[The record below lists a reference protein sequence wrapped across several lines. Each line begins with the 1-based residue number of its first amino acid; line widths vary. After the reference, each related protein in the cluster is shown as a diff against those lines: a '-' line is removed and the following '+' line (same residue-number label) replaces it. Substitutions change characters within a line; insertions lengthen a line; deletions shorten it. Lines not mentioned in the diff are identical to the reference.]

1 MKIKQPIFSINPD
14 LLKIIALITM
24 TIDHLF
30 LFFPT
35 LPLAEWG
42 RFIGR
47 ISFPVFSFLL
57 ITHLYQKQIYIK
69 YLKRLGIFG
78 TLSLVILLP
87 FQQKLHLPLTL
98 PFNILISFFIV
109 VLALWWIKYIQNES
123 LYPSVKKII
132 IGFSFLCLGCFSFAC
147 QYSLDGFL
155 YLISWYFYFKKP
167 DKMKIILL
175 LLLSICLNISLTDE
189 SLQGLVSMATTAFLL
204 ILSRSNKHSPRL
216 IKNSYIFYIYYPL
229 HLACLAIIALL
240 IK

>member
-1 MKIKQPIFSINPD
+1 MKIKHPIFSINPD
-14 LLKIIALITM
+14 LLKIIALTTM

-47 ISFPVFSFLL
+47 ISFPIFSFLL
-57 ITHLYQKQIYIK
+57 ITHLYQKQIYVK
-69 YLKRLGIFG
+69 YLKRLGLFG
-78 TLSLVILLP
+78 ILSFIILLP
-87 FQQKLHLPLTL
+87 FQQKLHIPLTL

-109 VLALWWIKYIQNES
+109 VLTLWWIKHIQNDS
-123 LYPSVKKII
+123 LSPLIKKTI
-132 IGFSFLCLGCFSFAC
+132 IGFSFLGMGFFSFAC

-155 YLISWYFYFKKP
+155 YLIAWYFYLKKP

-175 LLLSICLNISLTDE
+175 LLLSIGLNTSLTYG
-189 SLQGLVSMATTAFLL
+189 SLQGIASMTTTAFLL
-204 ILSRSNKHSPRL
+204 MLSHPKKNYPRL
-216 IKNSYIFYIYYPL
+216 IKNTYIFYIYYPL
-229 HLACLAIIALL
+229 HLAFLATIALY